1 MTSSLSRTA
10 LILLAT
16 SALAAT
22 PALARSHHRHHGGKG
37 HHGASHAA
45 AGANGTIVSVPG
57 EAATYT
63 VKKGDTL
70 DKIADQQDTTVAEL
84 KSANKLK
91 GNAIQPG
98 DVLKIPAAAA
108 GRKAYVVA
116 HGDTVFS
123 IAQRF
128 HVSVADLRGE
138 NGLST
143 KSQIHSGQKLKLP
156 VGFKAPAGVR
166 ESGAAEEAEVVP
178 EHGRR
183 GEAAEEGGAPQ
194 RGAAGRVETVAGA
207 AGTYK
212 VRKGDTLDKIAD
224 KLGTSVAEL
233 KRANHLKGNSIHP
246 GQHLKG
252 GKGGAPTRVYVAA
265 SGDTLAGVAERF
277 GVSVKA
283 LKAANGMK
291 KRANTIHGGQRLHLP
306 AGAHD
311 RGREALDRAT
321 VGYPR
326 PAEPE
331 ALPSRPQP
339 YQPGAPQRITP
350 PVTGQPPGATAPP
363 SAGPTDAQ
371 ISQMGRGKFVWPL
384 TGDLISDFG
393 PLAGGQKSDGIDIRA
408 AAGSPVRSAADG
420 DVVYAGDQVPGFGNL
435 VLIKH
440 ADGWV
445 TAYGHLGRID
455 VKNQQHVT
463 QGQQIG
469 QAGQTGGVSEPQ
481 LHFEVRYAPSP
492 LERARPVDP
501 KLVLPP
507 GAAAPAPR

>member
-1 MTSSLSRTA
+1 MTFYPLPRTALARTA

-22 PALARSHHRHHGGKG
+22 PAAARTHHRHHGGGKG
-37 HHGASHAA
+37 HHAGAAHRPA
-45 AGANGTIVSVPG
+45 AGANGTIVTLPA
-57 EAATYT
+57 ERTTYT

-70 DKIADQQDTTVAEL
+70 ATIADALDTTVAEL
-84 KSANKLK
+84 KSANGLK
-91 GNAIQPG
+91 SNAIQPG
-98 DVLKIPAAAA
+98 DQLKGPAAA
-108 GRKAYVVA
+108 RKAYVVA

-123 IAQRF
+123 IAKRF
-128 HVSVADLRGE
+128 GVTVEDLRNE
-138 NGLST
+138 NALKAKT
-143 KSQIHSGQKLKLP
+143 QIHSGQKLKLP
-156 VGFKAPAGVR
+156 MGFKAPAGVR
-166 ESGAAEEAEVVP
+166 EAAAGAVDEEARAP
-178 EHGRR
+178 GR
-183 GEAAEEGGAPQ
+183 ADEGAQ
-194 RGAAGRVETVAGA
+194 RGAQGRVETVAGA

-233 KRANHLKGNSIHP
+233 KRANHLKGNAIHP

-252 GKGGAPTRVYVAA
+252 GKGGPPSRVYVAA
-265 SGDTLAGVAERF
+265 SGDTLSGVAERF

-291 KRANTIHGGQRLHLP
+291 RRTTSIHGGQRLHLP
-306 AGAHD
+306 SGARD

-331 ALPSRPQP
+331 ALPGRPQP
-339 YQPGAPQRITP
+339 YQPVPGAPTRIYP
-350 PVTGQPPGATAPP
+350 PVPGQAPAPP
-363 SAGPTDAQ
+363 SGGPSDAQ
-371 ISQMGRGKFVWPL
+371 ISQMGRGRFAWPL
-384 TGDLISDFG
+384 TGDLINDFG
-393 PLAGGQKSDGIDIRA
+393 PLADGQKNDGIDIRA
-408 AAGSPVRSAADG
+408 AAGAPVRAAADG

-455 VKNQQHVT
+455 VKNQQHVS
-463 QGQQIG
+463 QGQQVG
-469 QAGQTGGVSEPQ
+469 QAGQTGRVTEPQ

-501 KLVLPP
+501 KLVLPN
-507 GAAAPAPR
+507 AAGTSAPR

>member
-1 MTSSLSRTA
+1 MTFSLSRSA

-16 SALAAT
+16 SALVATT
-22 PALARSHHRHHGGKG
+22 PAAARTHHRHHATKG
-37 HHGASHAA
+37 HHPAAHRAS
-45 AGANGTIVSVPG
+45 AGANGTIVTLPAERV
-57 EAATYT
+57 TYT

-70 DKIADQQDTTVAEL
+70 DKIADALDTTVAEL
-84 KSANKLK
+84 KSVNKLK

-98 DVLKIPAAAA
+98 DELKGPVVA
-108 GRKAYVVA
+108 RKAYVVA

-123 IAQRF
+123 IAKRF
-128 HVSVADLRGE
+128 HVTVDELRSENDLSAR
-138 NGLST
+138 T
-143 KSQIHSGQKLKLP
+143 QIHSGQRLKLP
-156 VGFKAPAGVR
+156 AGFKAPAGVKEAVAPETEEAAPTPR
-166 ESGAAEEAEVVP
+166 GRRGAEEASDQ
-178 EHGRR
+178 
-183 GEAAEEGGAPQ
+183 GAR
-194 RGAAGRVETVAGA
+194 RGAAGRVETVAGK
-207 AGTYK
+207 AGTYR
-212 VRKGDTLDKIAD
+212 VRRGDTLDKIAD
-224 KLGTSVAEL
+224 KLDTSVAEL
-233 KRANHLKGNSIHP
+233 KRANHLKGNAIRP
-246 GQHLKG
+246 GQRLKG

-291 KRANTIHGGQRLHLP
+291 RRAGAIHGGQRLHLP
-306 AGAHD
+306 AGARD
-311 RGREALDRAT
+311 RGRSEALDRAT

-339 YQPGAPQRITP
+339 YQPSPGTPQRIYP
-350 PVTGQPPGATAPP
+350 PPPGQPPGAAPAP
-363 SAGPTDAQ
+363 SGGPSDAQ
-371 ISQMGRGKFVWPL
+371 ISQMGRGRFVWPL

-393 PLAGGQKSDGIDIRA
+393 PLTGGQKSDGIDIRA
-408 AAGSPVRSAADG
+408 AAGSPVRAAADG

-455 VKNQQHVT
+455 VKNQQKVT

-469 QAGQTGGVSEPQ
+469 QAGQTGGVTEPQ

-501 KLVLPP
+501 KLVLPK
-507 GAAAPAPR
+507 

>member
-16 SALAAT
+16 SALCAT
-22 PALARSHHRHHGGKG
+22 PAAARTHHHHHGKG
-37 HHGASHAA
+37 HHAASGHKPA
-45 AGANGTIVSVPG
+45 AGANGTIVTLPAEPV
-57 EAATYT
+57 TYT

-70 DKIADQQDTTVAEL
+70 DKIANQLDTTVAEL
-84 KSANKLK
+84 RRLNGLK
-91 GNAIQPG
+91 GNALQPG
-98 DVLKIPAAAA
+98 QELKRPAAS
-108 GRKAYVVA
+108 RKAYVVA

-123 IAQRF
+123 IARRF
-128 HVSVADLRGE
+128 SVSVEDLRAE
-138 NGLST
+138 NDLSS
-143 KSQIHSGQKLKLP
+143 KSQIHSGEKLKLP
-156 VGFKAPAGVR
+156 AGFKAPAGVR
-166 ESGAAEEAEVVP
+166 EASVAEAEEAAPV
-178 EHGRR
+178 R
-183 GEAAEEGGAPQ
+183 EGGAPQ

-212 VRKGDTLDKIAD
+212 VRKGDTLEKVAD
-224 KLGTSVAEL
+224 KLGVSVAEL

-252 GKGGAPTRVYVAA
+252 GKASGPAGRVYVAA
-265 SGDTLAGVAERF
+265 SGDTLSGVAERF

-291 KRANTIHGGQRLHLP
+291 RKTTSIHGGQRLRLP
-306 AGAHD
+306 AGARD

-331 ALPSRPQP
+331 ALPGRPQP
-339 YQPGAPQRITP
+339 YQPTPGAPTRVYP
-350 PVTGQPPGATAPP
+350 PVQGQPSAPT
-363 SAGPTDAQ
+363 SGPTDAQ
-371 ISQMGRGKFVWPL
+371 ISQMGRGRFTWPL

-393 PLAGGQKSDGIDIRA
+393 PLAGGQKNDGINIRA
-408 AAGSPVRSAADG
+408 VAGSPVRAAAEG

-440 ADGWV
+440 PDGWV
-445 TAYGHLGRID
+445 TAYGHLARID
-455 VKNQQHVT
+455 VKNQQHIS

-469 QAGQTGGVSEPQ
+469 QAGQTGGVTEPQ

-501 KLVLPP
+501 KLVLPGTGP
-507 GAAAPAPR
+507 AASAPK

>member
-1 MTSSLSRTA
+1 MTFYPLSRSA

-16 SALAAT
+16 SALVAT
-22 PALARSHHRHHGGKG
+22 PAAARTHHHRHHGTKG
-37 HHGASHAA
+37 HHAAAAHKPA
-45 AGANGTIVSVPG
+45 AGANGTIVTLPA
-57 EAATYT
+57 ERATYT

-70 DKIADQQDTTVAEL
+70 ASIADALDTTVAEL
-84 KSANKLK
+84 KSANRLKSNALQPGQQLK
-91 GNAIQPG
+91 GG
-98 DVLKIPAAAA
+98 PAVA
-108 GRKAYVVA
+108 RKAYVVA

-123 IAQRF
+123 IAKRF
-128 HVSVADLRGE
+128 GVTVDQLRSE
-138 NGLST
+138 NGLSA

-156 VGFKAPAGVR
+156 MGFKAPAGVR
-166 ESGAAEEAEVVP
+166 ESAAAGPEDEEARAP
-178 EHGRR
+178 GR
-183 GEAAEEGGAPQ
+183 ADEGAQ
-194 RGAAGRVETVAGA
+194 RGAQGRVETVAGA
-207 AGTYK
+207 AGSYK

-233 KRANHLKGNSIHP
+233 KRANHLKGNAIRP
-246 GQHLKG
+246 GQRLKG
-252 GKGGAPTRVYVAA
+252 GKAAPSTRVYVAA
-265 SGDTLAGVAERF
+265 TGDTLAGVAERF

-283 LKAANGMK
+283 LKAANGL
-291 KRANTIHGGQRLHLP
+291 KRRASTIRGGQRLHLP
-306 AGAHD
+306 AGARD

-331 ALPSRPQP
+331 ALPGRPQP
-339 YQPGAPQRITP
+339 YQPSPGTPTRIYP
-350 PVTGQPPGATAPP
+350 PVPGQAPSVAPTP
-363 SAGPTDAQ
+363 SGGPSDAQ
-371 ISQMGRGKFVWPL
+371 ISQMGRGRFSWPL

-393 PLAGGQKSDGIDIRA
+393 PLAGGQKNDGINIRA
-408 AAGSPVRSAADG
+408 AAGAPVRSAADG

-469 QAGQTGGVSEPQ
+469 QAGQTGGVTEPQ

-501 KLVLPP
+501 KLVLPK
-507 GAAAPAPR
+507 